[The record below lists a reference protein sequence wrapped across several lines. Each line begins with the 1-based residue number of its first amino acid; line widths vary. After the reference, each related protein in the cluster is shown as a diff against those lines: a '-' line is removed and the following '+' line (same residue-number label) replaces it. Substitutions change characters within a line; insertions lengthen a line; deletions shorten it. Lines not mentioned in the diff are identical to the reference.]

1 MWDILQ
7 NNYLFIIVDIKGDI
21 QMYKKKTS
29 CNQKNNIRLFN
40 KYVHQAFSLEG
51 NDDDDID

>member
-40 KYVHQAFSLEG
+40 KYVHQAFFLEG